1 MDTFWQDF
9 GLEANP
15 YDSKP
20 LLTNKEDRRLFVGR
34 EKELQK
40 LDTILRGD
48 ISGIILVEGEIG
60 VGKTS
65 FVNISQYDAWKK
77 CKVLP
82 AFEKIEL
89 TKNMDSTN
97 FMLSVFSNMIFNLE
111 KSLDCRSLMKYT
123 IHKDARTL
131 ITQSIDKGW
140 GGNFTIAG
148 FGGGVNSKQTT
159 TMPPTVLLPSV
170 LNLMDKWIEFV
181 IEKTDFDAI
190 VMVIDNLDI
199 MSDDHIIDFL
209 NSMRDNLLGRKHIW
223 WIIIGE
229 KGLLSIIERK
239 AHRVGEIIAGK
250 PIIIEPMSENE
261 INKMIKIR
269 YQNLTIKN
277 NMPLIIPNEI
287 IKTLY
292 EVSKGET
299 RYILKQST
307 DLIHAFITDFPTI
320 RRIPLQMAQRILF
333 TDAQKRIVA
342 ADLTNRQYE
351 LLERT
356 AKINIFQLK
365 DFKKFKLNSRQA
377 LKDYV
382 DKFLNL
388 NFVIKKETNGKEVY
402 YKTTGDVNIFYDK
415 NIREAIR

>member
-1 MDTFWQDF
+1 MGMFWRDF

-48 ISGIILVEGEIG
+48 ISGIILVEGEVG

-65 FVNISQYDAWKK
+65 FVNIFQYDAWKK
-77 CKVLP
+77 CRVLP

-89 TKNMDSTN
+89 TKNTDSIN

-111 KSLDCRSLMKYT
+111 KTLDYRSLMRYP
-123 IHKDARTL
+123 IHRNARKL

-148 FGGGVNSKQTT
+148 FGSGENSKQTT
-159 TMPPTVLLPSV
+159 TVLLPSI

-181 IEKTDFDAI
+181 MEKTDFDAI
-190 VMVIDNLDI
+190 VMIIDNLDI

-209 NSMRDNLLGRKHIW
+209 NSMRDNLLARKHIW

-229 KGLLSIIERK
+229 KGLLSVIERK
-239 AHRVGEIIAGK
+239 AHRVGAIIAGK
-250 PIIIEPMSENE
+250 PIVIDPMSENE
-261 INKMIKIR
+261 INNMIKIR

-277 NMPLIIPNEI
+277 HMQLIIPNEI

-320 RRIPLQMAQRILF
+320 RSIPLQMAQRMLF
-333 TDAQKRIVA
+333 ADAQKRIGE
-342 ADLTNRQYE
+342 ADLSKRQYV
-351 LLERT
+351 LLERA

-402 YKTTGDVNIFYDK
+402 YKTTEDVNIFYNK
-415 NIREAIR
+415 NIRKAVR